1 MKKILLVD
9 GNGLVFRA
17 YYATAYSNSI
27 TLRANDGTP
36 TNALLGFIT
45 MLEKIL
51 KQNYDLVLVAFDAGP
66 KNFRYGILPS
76 YKEKRVKTPQ
86 ELLQQLPLVREFLDA
101 YGIQWYEHPD
111 FEADDIIATIN
122 KKAIDLNWEIEIL
135 SSDGD
140 LEQLLSANT
149 VIVKPKQGL
158 SQVEII
164 NVDSLKARWDI
175 SPNQIPDLKGLKGDA
190 SDNLP
195 GIKGI
200 GEKTALS
207 LLHQFGTLEN
217 IITHQEELKT
227 AVKEK
232 IVNNANIGLLCK
244 EMASLRYDVPFPK
257 DLSSLTINT
266 DLNRL
271 EEFYLKYNLKSLVN
285 RLETNNPSQDNNNK
299 DQGKILNKWDAN
311 YNCVENALF
320 VEMNGDNY
328 YTSDIIG
335 FGVVNDKGAFYLD
348 YLVASTD
355 ELFLA
360 FLKDEKCL
368 KDVFDLKKVINGC
381 KWHHIE
387 VKGIAFDLQLASY
400 ILNANMKVTINNVI
414 NYFAEQT
421 FMNDEMFYGK
431 NQKKVVRELQ
441 EVAGFITRKAWWI
454 LHLKPLLSKKLEQQQ
469 QLELYKN
476 IEFPCAFVLAK
487 MEFHGIRVD
496 MEQLE
501 QLTKEVLKIVTQ
513 LNEEINSLAQQDVN
527 PNSPKQLKELLFDV
541 LKLPDLQK
549 GSTAQEV
556 LMQLQMQQL
565 HPIIDKILEYRK
577 YQKTYS
583 TYLKGLEKY
592 IFADG
597 KVHTIYN
604 QTNTTTGRLSSQEPN
619 MQNIS
624 IHDVHQ
630 KLVRKVFVPNDSGTQ
645 VVLSSDYSQ
654 IELKVLAHM
663 ANVKELIKAFKNNE
677 DIHSLTASKIF
688 SINQTEVSEQQRRV
702 AKTVNFGIVY
712 GISDFGLSKQLM
724 ISISEAKKIIE
735 RYFAV
740 FPEIRHYM
748 DNTIKFCQE
757 HKFVKTLF
765 NRIRYIPTINDRN
778 WVAKQA
784 AERVAINA
792 PIQGTAA
799 DIIKLALIKID
810 QQLEQNNLKS
820 YLVAQVHDELI
831 VEVYENELEI
841 VKKIVNSAMNLATKL
856 QVPLTVDINIG
867 NNWYEV

>member
-9 GNGLVFRA
+9 GNGLVFRS

-36 TNALLGFIT
+36 TNALLSFIT

-76 YKEKRVKTPQ
+76 YKEKRIKTPQ

-149 VIVKPKQGL
+149 IIVKPKQGL

-164 NVDSLKARWDI
+164 NVDSLKKRWNI
-175 SPNQIPDLKGLKGDA
+175 TPKQIPDLKGLKGDA
-190 SDNLP
+190 GDNLP

-200 GEKTALS
+200 GKKTALS

-244 EMASLRYDVPFPK
+244 EMASLRYDVPFSK
-257 DLSSLTINT
+257 DLSSLTINK
-266 DLNRL
+266 DLDRL
-271 EEFYLKYNLKSLVN
+271 KEFYLKYNLKSLVN
-285 RLETNNPSQDNNNK
+285 RLETNNPSQDNNK
-299 DQGKILNKWDAN
+299 DQGKILSKWDAH
-311 YNCVENALF
+311 YNCDNNALF
-320 VEMNGDNY
+320 VEMSGDNY

-355 ELFLA
+355 ELFLT
-360 FLKDEKCL
+360 FLKDEKYL

-387 VKGIAFDLQLASY
+387 VKGIAFDLQLAGY
-400 ILNANMKVTINNVI
+400 ILNANMKVTIDNVI
-414 NYFAEQT
+414 NYFTEQT
-421 FMNDEMFYGK
+421 FMNDEIFYGK
-431 NQKKVVRELQ
+431 NQKKVVRKLQ

-454 LHLKPLLSKKLEQQQ
+454 LHLKPLISKKLEQQQ

-496 MEQLE
+496 MKQLE

-604 QTNTTTGRLSSQEPN
+604 QTNTRTGRLSSQEPN

-630 KLVRKVFVPNDSGTQ
+630 KLVRKVFVPNDSHTQ

-663 ANVKELIKAFKNNE
+663 ANVKELVKAFKNNE

-688 SINQTEVSEQQRRV
+688 SINQAEVNEQQRRV

-724 ISISEAKKIIE
+724 ISISEAKKFIK

-765 NRIRYIPTINDRN
+765 NRIRYIPTINDQN
-778 WVAKQA
+778 WATKQA

-810 QQLEQNNLKS
+810 QQLEENNLKS
-820 YLVAQVHDELI
+820 YFVAQVHDELI
-831 VEVYENELEI
+831 VEVYKNELEI

-856 QVPLTVDINIG
+856 QVPLTVDINTG